1 MELCVDNLQ
10 PEYFYDHM
18 FPVRASLLQGLWKT
32 VSTSD
37 FQTSLS
43 AFRILGKFGGSSR
56 KVLLDAQSID
66 FDASHDYDGGFYIK
80 SIKL

>member
-1 MELCVDNLQ
+1 
-10 PEYFYDHM
+10 M
-18 FPVRASLLQGLWKT
+18 FPVRAALLQGLWQT

-66 FDASHDYDGGFYIK
+66 FDDTVFFDKGFLL
-80 SIKL
+80 KLINIF